1 MKKYARINYQGT
13 VYFALMEEP
22 DQWHLLEGT
31 NPDNFKETGIVLD
44 HPEIELIP
52 CTPTKIV
59 GVGLNYMDMELKPG
73 ESFPRRPKM
82 YIKPLS
88 AMIGDGQDIILSPMV
103 HAPCSEVELAIVM
116 GRYCSHVSQAEAE
129 DYIWGYMLANDMTAS
144 DLQAEDVVWGR
155 AKTFDTFCPVS
166 QYIISDVDVSDLEIY
181 TKINGKMGQHGS
193 TKDMLKK
200 IPWLISYISYV
211 YALQPGDLL
220 LTGTPT
226 GYGDKVKAG
235 DVLEMEIENI
245 GKMRNRIVAA
255 DYPCEFCDD

>member
-1 MKKYARINYQGT
+1 MKKYARIKYEGE
-13 VYFALMEEP
+13 VSFALLGEEGKW
-22 DQWHLLEGT
+22 QLLNGT
-31 NPDNFKETGIVLD
+31 NPDNFSETGIWLENPD
-44 HPEIELIP
+44 IQLIP

-88 AMIGDGQDIILSPMV
+88 AMIGDGEDIILSPMV
-103 HAPCSEVELAIVM
+103 HDPCSEVELAVVM
-116 GRYCSHVSQAEAE
+116 GRYCSHVSQADAE
-129 DYIWGYMLANDMTAS
+129 NYIWGYMLANDMTAS

-166 QYIISDVDVSDLEIY
+166 QYIIADVDVSDLQISSR
-181 TKINGKMGQHGS
+181 INGKLGQHGS

-200 IPWLISYISYV
+200 IPWLISYISYI

-235 DVLEMEIENI
+235 DLLEMEIENI
-245 GKMRNRIVAA
+245 GTLHNRLKAA
-255 DYPCEFCDD
+255 EYTCEF

>member
-1 MKKYARINYQGT
+1 MKKYARIKYEGKICSAM
-13 VYFALMEEP
+13 VDEVGK
-22 DQWHLLEGT
+22 WHLLEGSRPSSFRDT
-31 NPDNFKETGIVLD
+31 GIIVENPDVQ
-44 HPEIELIP
+44 LIP
-52 CTPTKIV
+52 CAPTKIV
-59 GVGLNYMDMELKPG
+59 GVGLNYRDMELKPG
-73 ESFPRRPKM
+73 ESFPRKPKM

-88 AMIGDGQDIILSPMV
+88 ALIGDGEDIILSPMV
-103 HAPCSEVELAIVM
+103 HDPCSEVELAVVM
-116 GRYCSHVSQAEAE
+116 GRYCSHVEQEDAEK
-129 DYIWGYMLANDMTAS
+129 YIWGYMLANDMTAS

-166 QYIISDVDVSDLEIY
+166 QFIVTEVDVSDLEIS
-181 TKINGKMGQHGS
+181 TWINGKLGQHGS

-235 DVLEMEIENI
+235 DLLEMEIENI
-245 GKMRNRIVAA
+245 GRMHNRVIAA
-255 DYPCEFCDD
+255 DYSCEF

>member
-1 MKKYARINYQGT
+1 MMKKYARIKYQGK
-13 VYFALMEEP
+13 VYFALMSGEGKW
-22 DQWHLLEGT
+22 QLLEGSDPCT
-31 NPDNFKETGIVLD
+31 FTETGIF
-44 HPEIELIP
+44 PENPDIQLIP

-59 GVGLNYMDMELKPG
+59 GVGLNYKDMDLKPG

-88 AMIGDGQDIILSPMV
+88 AMIGDGEDIILSPMV
-103 HAPCSEVELAIVM
+103 HDPCSEVELAVVM
-116 GRYCSHVSQAEAE
+116 GRYCSHVSQEDAEK
-129 DYIWGYMLANDMTAS
+129 YIWGYMLANDMTAS
-144 DLQAEDVVWGR
+144 DLQKEDGVWGR

-166 QYIISDVDVSDLEIY
+166 QYIVSEVDVSDLEIS
-181 TKINGKMGQHGS
+181 TRINGKLGQHGS

-226 GYGDKVKAG
+226 GYGDKVRAG
-235 DVLEMEIENI
+235 DLLEMEIETI
-245 GKMRNRIVAA
+245 GKMHNRIKAA
-255 DYPCEFCDD
+255 DYSCEF